1 MTHLQE
7 QLDQLRQALTDMAS
21 LVESQLKK
29 SIDSLLEGDEDL
41 ANEVLHNERRV
52 NAFELK
58 IDRDCENIFALLTP
72 VAHDMRLVFATLKI
86 NADLERIGDYA
97 EGISKIVVE
106 GKKGFNQ
113 DLIQT
118 LEVKNMYEIVYAM
131 LKDVIVAYT
140 ENDSRLARSVFSRDL
155 LVNDINYKA
164 LQTVVNYCTEK
175 NEGIPQAIN
184 LLSIIRKLERV
195 GDHIT
200 NIAEEIIFFKEA
212 QVLKHGNK
220 GGDGTADHNLSG
232 NSTPLF

>member
-7 QLDQLRQALTDMAS
+7 QLDELKLALTEMAS

-29 SIDSLLEGDEDL
+29 SIDALLQQDEDL
-41 ANEVLHNERRV
+41 ANDVLHHERRV

-58 IDRDCENIFALLTP
+58 IDKDCENIFALLTP

-106 GKKGFNQ
+106 GPTTFDK
-113 DLIQT
+113 DLVTQLEIQ
-118 LEVKNMYEIVYAM
+118 NMFDIVFAM
-131 LKDVIVAYT
+131 LKDSIIAYS

-155 LVNDINYKA
+155 LVNDINHKA
-164 LQTVVNYCTEK
+164 MQTVVDYCGK
-175 NEGIPQAIN
+175 SSEGIPQAIN
-184 LLSIIRKLERV
+184 LLSIVRKLERV
-195 GDHIT
+195 GDHVT
-200 NIAEEIIFFKEA
+200 NIAEEVIFFKEA

-220 GGDGTADHNLSG
+220 GGDSTSDHQLSERQ
-232 NSTPLF
+232 

>member
-7 QLDQLRQALTDMAS
+7 QLDYLKIALIEMAS

-29 SIDSLLEGDEDL
+29 SIDALLNQDEDM

-52 NAFELK
+52 NAYELK
-58 IDRDCENIFALLTP
+58 IDKDCENIFALLTP
-72 VAHDMRLVFATLKI
+72 VAHDMRFVFATLKI

-106 GKKGFNQ
+106 GKKTFDQ
-113 DLIQT
+113 QLIETLDLS
-118 LEVKNMYEIVYAM
+118 NMFEIVFAM

-155 LVNDINYKA
+155 LVNDINHNA
-164 LQTVVNYCTEK
+164 MPLVVDYCRQ
-175 NEGIPQAIN
+175 NPQDIPQAIN
-184 LLSIIRKLERV
+184 LLSILRKLERV
-195 GDHIT
+195 GDHVT
-200 NIAEEIIFFKEA
+200 NIAEEVIFFKEA

-220 GGDGTADHNLSG
+220 GGDGTSDHYLSERQ
-232 NSTPLF
+232 

>member
-7 QLDQLRQALTDMAS
+7 QLDHLKTALADMAD
-21 LVESQLKK
+21 LVEKQLCK
-29 SIDSLLEGDEDL
+29 SVASLLEGDQDM
-41 ANEVLHNERRV
+41 ANEVLHHERRV
-52 NAFELK
+52 NALELK
-58 IDRDCENIFALLTP
+58 IDKDCENIFALLTP

-97 EGISKIVVE
+97 EGIARIVVL
-106 GKKGFNQ
+106 GKKEF
-113 DLIQT
+113 DASLIEKLQ
-118 LEVKNMYEIVYAM
+118 LKHMFEVADAM

-140 ENDSRLARSVFSRDL
+140 ANDSRLARSVFSRDL
-155 LVNDINYKA
+155 QVNDINHDAMDIVVGYCKA
-164 LQTVVNYCTEK
+164 NTER
-175 NEGIPQAIN
+175 IPQALN

-220 GGDGTADHNLSG
+220 GGDSTADHIGLMDH
-232 NSTPLF
+232 

>member
-7 QLDQLRQALTDMAS
+7 QLDHLKKALSDMAT
-21 LVESQLKK
+21 LVESQLHK
-29 SIDSLLEGDEDL
+29 SIHALLEQDEDL
-41 ANEVLHNERRV
+41 ANEVLHRERRV

-58 IDRDCENIFALLTP
+58 IDKDCENIFALLTP

-97 EGISKIVVE
+97 EGISKIVVD
-106 GKKGFNQ
+106 GKKGY
-113 DLIQT
+113 DKKLVQT
-118 LEVKNMYEIVYAM
+118 LELKNMFEIVFAM

-155 LVNDINYKA
+155 LVNDINHNA
-164 LQTVVNYCTEK
+164 LQIVVQYCKEN
-175 NEGIPQAIN
+175 NEGIPHAIN

-195 GDHIT
+195 GDHVT

-220 GGDGTADHNLSG
+220 GGDSTADHNV
-232 NSTPLF
+232 STKD